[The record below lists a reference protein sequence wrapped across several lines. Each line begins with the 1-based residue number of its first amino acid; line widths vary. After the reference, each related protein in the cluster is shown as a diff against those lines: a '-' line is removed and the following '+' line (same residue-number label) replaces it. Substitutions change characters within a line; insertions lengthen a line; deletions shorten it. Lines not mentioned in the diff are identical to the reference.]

1 MMVRMFLLVWGCL
14 CWGICL
20 AAFSRLDAEDFVRR
34 ALSAKNIREGCDSET
49 GMYTVIASAEKK
61 GMNPDSP
68 MSCALQSSCFR
79 LAELRALHQILNMRS
94 QSMAGR
100 TSVQHD
106 ATNKLVRTFVET
118 MSHADLDGCL
128 VTDFYGRQEGDRCV
142 VTVAMSWSDEL
153 ERRAHASAA
162 GSLRP
167 ADSWID
173 ELKSRL
179 GKLGDSLLPP
189 TMSFVDSAGFFHR
202 VGVGTASF
210 DGDSDLRRSIA
221 VSMADRWARK
231 NLQLALFGRA
241 EMRKKAELMMS
252 QDRKEGEQSLAS
264 VYEALSEVAADTP
277 LPVGNAP
284 LLYKLVEG
292 CGSKRSMFIVCY
304 GVDQPMST
312 CVEEKDLGS
321 QTIGKPPEGVLI
333 WNPNTG
339 NYEKKE

>member
-1 MMVRMFLLVWGCL
+1 MTFRLAIVVALCL
-14 CWGICL
+14 CGGTCC
-20 AAFSRLDAEDFVRR
+20 AAFSRLDAEDFLRR
-34 ALSAKNIREGCDSET
+34 ALSAKKIHQGYDSET

-61 GMNPDSP
+61 GMNPESP
-68 MSCALQSSCFR
+68 MFCALQSSCFR

-128 VTDFYGRQEGDRCV
+128 VTDFHGKQEGDRCV
-142 VTVAMSWSDEL
+142 VAVAMCWSDEL

-167 ADSWID
+167 ADSWIN

-210 DGDSDLRRSIA
+210 KGESDLRRSMA
-221 VSMADRWARK
+221 FSEADRLGRK
-231 NLQLALFGRA
+231 NLQLALYGRA
-241 EMRKKAELMMS
+241 EMRKEIDLMMS
-252 QDRKEGEQSLAS
+252 RGLKDGDQSLAS
-264 VYEALSEVAADTP
+264 VYEALSMVSADAI
-277 LPVGNAP
+277 LPVGSGP
-284 LLYKLVEG
+284 LFYRLVEG
-292 CGSKRSMFIVCY
+292 QGAKRSMFMIFY